1 MHVIVFLYYILAFFK
16 KIKKK
21 LMLIQEWN
29 IQNFWKTALKKIE
42 VVFSVKTDRI
52 ALNFLKAIF
61 CKFYFV
67 NSLIHLLN

>member
-1 MHVIVFLYYILAFFK
+1 
-16 KIKKK
+16 
-21 LMLIQEWN
+21 MLIQEWN
-29 IQNFWKTALKKIE
+29 LQNLWKAALKKIE
-42 VVFSVKTDRI
+42 VVFSVKADRI